1 VFNKILVPLDGSEF
15 ADKALDYAIE
25 IAKKFSSELLIVHI
39 VQSTTAFVTGPE
51 VLGPSL
57 VLDLRNQLDE
67 SGRRILTAG
76 EAKAKKAAVNVTLRM
91 EYGNPADKI
100 LNMVKDEKIGLI
112 VIGHRGLGAAARF
125 FLGSVS
131 DKVSRHATCPVLIVK

>member
-1 VFNKILVPLDGSEF
+1 MVPLDGSEF

>member
-1 VFNKILVPLDGSEF
+1 MVPLDGSEF

-57 VLDLRNQLDE
+57 VLDLKNQLDE